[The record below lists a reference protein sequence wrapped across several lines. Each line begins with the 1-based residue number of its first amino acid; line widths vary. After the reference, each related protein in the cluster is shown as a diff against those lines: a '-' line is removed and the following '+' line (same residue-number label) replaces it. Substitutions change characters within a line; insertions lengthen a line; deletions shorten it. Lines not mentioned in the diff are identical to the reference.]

1 MAGLLLLLC
10 GATDAA
16 EIKVLSA
23 GAVEPGLAAAVEAFR
38 RESGHATKT
47 RFATAPALRRL
58 VGEGEAAD
66 VVIAPPAVLD
76 EFDKAGK
83 LDGAP
88 RVTLGRVGV
97 GIAVASGAPVPDV
110 SSVDKL
116 KQSLRESGSLVFNQA
131 STGLYVEKLLERLGL
146 AEELKPRI
154 TRYPDG
160 AAVMEHLL
168 KGSGQEI
175 GAGAITEIL
184 LYRDKG
190 LRFVG
195 PLPAEV
201 QNHTT
206 SAAAMLKTAAEGDAA
221 RGFVAFLA
229 TPAARAL
236 FAANG
241 ID

>member
-1 MAGLLLLLC
+1 VLLLLC
-10 GATDAA
+10 AVADAA

-38 RESGHATKT
+38 AESGHATRI

-58 VGEGEAAD
+58 VGEGEPAD

-76 EFDKAGK
+76 ELDKAGR
-83 LDGAP
+83 LDGAL
-88 RVTLGRVGV
+88 RATLGRVGV
-97 GIAVASGAPVPDV
+97 GIAVRSGAPVAGV
-110 SSVDKL
+110 STVDKL
-116 KQSLRESGSLVFNQA
+116 KQSLRETGGLVFNQA
-131 STGLYVEKLLERLGL
+131 STGLYVERLLVRLGL

-168 KGSGQEI
+168 KGTGPEI

-184 LYRDKG
+184 LYRDRG

-195 PLPAEV
+195 PLPPEV

-206 SAAAMLKTAAEGDAA
+206 YAAAVLRTAAEADAA
-221 RGFVAFLA
+221 RRFLAFLA
-229 TPAARAL
+229 TPPVRAL